1 MPHLQYTAPDG
12 KPTRLALVRKLTT
25 IGSSPDSDLIID
37 HPGVGDAHATLTHEP
52 GRFRLESTARSNPFF
67 VNGKKTRSLDLR
79 HGEIFVI
86 GDVELTFSA
95 LDEPTTSPS
104 NGANALHRH
113 DSAGGPRDGSS
124 SALQLAAMQKLQNFS
139 RLLAE
144 PASLEGLLDELIDQV
159 VSLTRASKGFLVL
172 ASDGKPD
179 DDPSSYEIR
188 VARNLEREPVDDP
201 AALLSDDIIREVIT
215 SKKPQIIS
223 DALHDTRFQNSLSVI
238 NLKLSSVMCA
248 PLLVRGELLGLMYV
262 GNNDVVDLFTAEQLD
277 SLEVFASQAALFIKN
292 ARLLNELRSEKT
304 ELAERLENVKFGSII
319 GACPQMIEV
328 YKRVDKVAS
337 TDITVLVTG
346 ETGTGKELIAHEI
359 HDRSPRARGP
369 FVTVNC
375 GAIPENLIES
385 ELFGHVKGSFTGA
398 IANQVGKFQAADKGT
413 IFLDEI
419 GEMPLA
425 LQVKLLRV
433 LQERQI
439 QRVGDAKTMP
449 IDVRVVAATN
459 RELRHEVEVGNFRE
473 DLYFRLNVIGIELP
487 PLRDRGNDVMLI
499 ARYLVGRFTS
509 EFGKRFDPGN
519 CFDES
524 GIRAMLN
531 FSWPGNIRQLENHLK
546 KAMVLAEG
554 PKIGAADLD
563 LDVPEGAESP
573 DDIVPLTEA
582 RDRWQ
587 REYINKVLAVNNGN
601 RTKTARDL
609 GVDPR
614 TIFRHL
620 EKIEKEKGE
629 LEA

>member
-12 KPTRLALVRKLTT
+12 KRVRLALIRRLTT
-25 IGSSPDSDLIID
+25 IGSSRDNDLVID
-37 HPGVGDAHATLTHEP
+37 HPDVADAHATLTHEP
-52 GRFRLESTARSNPFF
+52 GRFRLESTARGNPFF

-95 LDEPTTSPS
+95 LDEAEPEPQQKPS
-104 NGANALHRH
+104 
-113 DSAGGPRDGSS
+113 GPRDDN
-124 SALQLAAMQKLQNFS
+124 ALQLAAMKKLQNFS

-144 PASLEGLLDELIDQV
+144 PADLDGLLNELIDQV
-159 VSLTRASKGFLVL
+159 VSLSHASKGFLVL
-172 ASDGKPD
+172 AGEGKAD
-179 DDPSSYEIR
+179 DVNSYEIR

-215 SKKPQIIS
+215 SKRPQIIS

-248 PLLVRGELLGLMYV
+248 PLLVRGELLGLIYV
-262 GNNDVVDLFTAEQLD
+262 GNNDVVDLFTSEQLD
-277 SLEVFASQAALFIKN
+277 SLEVFASQAALFIKY
-292 ARLLNELRSEKT
+292 AHLVKELRTEKT
-304 ELAERLENVKFGSII
+304 ELAERLENVKFGSIT

-328 YKRVDKVAS
+328 YKRVEKVAS

-385 ELFGHVKGSFTGA
+385 ELFGHVKGAFTGA
-398 IANQVGKFQAADKGT
+398 IANQIGKFQAADKGT

-439 QRVGDAKTMP
+439 QRVGDAKTIP

-459 RELRHEVEVGNFRE
+459 RELRREVELGRFRE

-487 PLRDRGNDVMLI
+487 PLRERGNDVILI
-499 ARYLVGRFTS
+499 ARYLVARFTR
-509 EFGKRFDPGN
+509 EFGDRFDAQT

-524 GIRAMLN
+524 SIRAMIN

-554 PKIGAADLD
+554 PKISAADLD

-573 DDIVPLTEA
+573 DDVVPLTEA
-582 RDRWQ
+582 RERWQ
-587 REYINKVLAVNNGN
+587 REYINKVLAINNGN

-620 EKIEKEKGE
+620 EKEKGE
-629 LEA
+629 V

>member
-12 KPTRLALVRKLTT
+12 KPARFAIVRMLTT
-25 IGSSPDSDLIID
+25 IGSSSDSDLVID
-37 HPGVGDAHATLTHEP
+37 SPDVAPAHATLTHEP

-79 HGEIFVI
+79 HGDIFVI
-86 GDVELTFSA
+86 GDTELTFSTI
-95 LDEPTTSPS
+95 DERAAKAVDPK
-104 NGANALHRH
+104 
-113 DSAGGPRDGSS
+113 RDVN
-124 SALQLAAMQKLQNFS
+124 ALQLAAMHKLQNFS

-144 PASLEGLLDELIDQV
+144 PADLDGLLDELIDQV
-159 VSLTRASKGFLVL
+159 VSLTKASKGFLVL
-172 ASDGKPD
+172 AGASNPE
-179 DDPSSYEIR
+179 DPAGYEIR

-201 AALLSDDIIREVIT
+201 AELLSDDIISAVIA

-238 NLKLSSVMCA
+238 NLKLSSVMCV
-248 PLLVRGELLGLMYV
+248 PLLVRGELLGLIYV
-262 GNNDVVDLFTAEQLD
+262 GNNDVIDLFTNEQLE
-277 SLEVFASQAALFIKN
+277 SLEVFASQAALFIKS
-292 ARLLNELRSEKT
+292 ATLLNELRSEKT

-328 YKRVDKVAS
+328 YKRVEKVAS

-359 HDRSPRARGP
+359 HDRSPRAKGP

-385 ELFGHVKGSFTGA
+385 ELFGHVKGAFTGA
-398 IANQVGKFQAADKGT
+398 VANQIGKFQAADGGT

-419 GEMPLA
+419 GEMPLT

-439 QRVGDAKTMP
+439 QRVGDAKTIP

-459 RELRHEVEVGNFRE
+459 RDLRREVDEGNFRE

-487 PLRDRGNDVMLI
+487 PLRERGNDVLLI
-499 ARYLVGRFTS
+499 ARYLVGRFTK
-509 EFGKRFDPGN
+509 EFGGRFDPQS

-524 GIRAMLN
+524 AERAMIN

-563 LDVPEGAESP
+563 LDVPEGQSSP
-573 DDIVPLTEA
+573 EDIVPLSEA
-582 RDRWQ
+582 RERWQ
-587 REYINKVLAVNNGN
+587 REYINKVLALNNGN

-620 EKIEKEKGE
+620 EKIEKEKQ
-629 LEA
+629 EARG

>member
-1 MPHLQYTAPDG
+1 
-12 KPTRLALVRKLTT
+12 V
-25 IGSSPDSDLIID
+25 
-37 HPGVGDAHATLTHEP
+37 
-52 GRFRLESTARSNPFF
+52 F
-67 VNGKKTRSLDLR
+67 V
-79 HGEIFVI
+79 V
-86 GDVELTFSA
+86 GDVELTFSSI
-95 LDEPTTSPS
+95 DEAP
-104 NGANALHRH
+104 AKR
-113 DSAGGPRDGSS
+113 GGVQDE
-124 SALQLAAMQKLQNFS
+124 SALQLAAMNRLQNFS

-144 PASLEGLLDELIDQV
+144 PADLDGLLNELIDQV
-159 VSLTRASKGFLVL
+159 VALTKASKGFLVL
-172 ASDGKPD
+172 AGASHPDG
-179 DDPSSYEIR
+179 SGYEVR

-201 AALLSDDIIREVIT
+201 AELLSDDIIHAVIS

-238 NLKLSSVMCA
+238 NLALSSVMCV
-248 PLLVRGELLGLMYV
+248 PLLVRGELLGLIYV
-262 GNNDVVDLFTAEQLD
+262 GNNDIIDLFTQSQLEM
-277 SLEVFASQAALFIKN
+277 LEVFASQAALFVKN
-292 ARLLNELRSEKT
+292 ATLLNELRSEKT
-304 ELAERLENVKFGSII
+304 VLVERLENVKFGSIT
-319 GACPQMIEV
+319 GSCPQMIEV
-328 YKRVDKVAS
+328 YKRVEKVAS

-359 HDRSPRARGP
+359 HARSPRAKGP

-385 ELFGHVKGSFTGA
+385 ELFGHIKGSFTGA
-398 IANQVGKFQAADKGT
+398 VANQIGKFQAADKGT

-439 QRVGDAKTMP
+439 QRVGDAKAVP

-459 RELRHEVEVGNFRE
+459 RELRREVEDGRFRE

-487 PLRDRGNDVMLI
+487 PLRERGSDVLLI
-499 ARYLVGRFTS
+499 ARYLIARFSKEFGGRFDSQT
-509 EFGKRFDPGN
+509 
-519 CFDES
+519 CFDD
-524 GIRAMLN
+524 GAMRAMVN

-554 PKIGAADLD
+554 PRITAADLD
-563 LDVPEGAESP
+563 LAVPAGQSSP
-573 DDIVPLTEA
+573 EDILPLNEA
-582 RDRWQ
+582 RERWQ
-587 REYINKVLAVNNGN
+587 REYINHALALNSGN

-620 EKIEKEKGE
+620 EKLEKEKQE
-629 LEA
+629 DVET

>member
-1 MPHLQYTAPDG
+1 MPHLQYTALDG
-12 KPTRLALVRKLTT
+12 KTKQLAIVRKLTT
-25 IGSSPDSDLIID
+25 LGSSKDSDLVID
-37 HPGVGDAHATLTHEP
+37 SPDVAPAHATLTHEP

-79 HGEIFVI
+79 HGDIFVI
-86 GDVELTFSA
+86 GELELTFST
-95 LDEPTTSPS
+95 LDERPTPQTPT
-104 NGANALHRH
+104 
-113 DSAGGPRDGSS
+113 PRGDE
-124 SALQLAAMQKLQNFS
+124 SALQLAAMQKLHNFS
-139 RLLAE
+139 RLLAT
-144 PASLEGLLDELIDQV
+144 PADLDGLLDELIDQV

-172 ASDGKPD
+172 AGVSNPD
-179 DDPSSYEIR
+179 DPAGYEIR

-201 AALLSDDIIREVIT
+201 SALLSDDIISSVIS

-248 PLLVRGELLGLMYV
+248 PLLVRGELLGLLYV
-262 GNNDVVDLFTAEQLD
+262 GNNDIVDLFTSEQLET
-277 SLEVFASQAALFIKN
+277 LEVFASQAALFIKN
-292 ARLLNELRSEKT
+292 ATLLNELRSEKT

-328 YKRVDKVAS
+328 YKRVEKVAS

-359 HDRSPRARGP
+359 HDRSPRAKGP

-385 ELFGHVKGSFTGA
+385 ELFGHVKGAFTGA
-398 IANQVGKFQAADKGT
+398 VANQIGKFQAADKGT

-439 QRVGDAKTMP
+439 QRVGDSKTMP

-459 RELRHEVEVGNFRE
+459 RELRREVDEGNFRE

-487 PLRDRGNDVMLI
+487 PLRDRGNDVLLI
-499 ARYLVGRFTS
+499 ARYLVGRFTK
-509 EFGKRFDPGN
+509 EFGDRFDPQT
-519 CFDES
+519 CFEDSAE
-524 GIRAMLN
+524 RAMAN

-554 PKIGAADLD
+554 PRINAADLD
-563 LDVPEGAESP
+563 LDVPEGASSP
-573 DDIVPLTEA
+573 EDIVPLTEA

-587 REYINKVLAVNNGN
+587 RAYIDKVLALNNGN

-620 EKIEKEKGE
+620 EKIEKEKSQ
-629 LEA
+629 EASS

>member
-1 MPHLQYTAPDG
+1 FAGEGKAPD
-12 KPTRLALVRKLTT
+12 PE
-25 IGSSPDSDLIID
+25 
-37 HPGVGDAHATLTHEP
+37 GDP
-52 GRFRLESTARSNPFF
+52 N
-67 VNGKKTRSLDLR
+67 
-79 HGEIFVI
+79 
-86 GDVELTFSA
+86 
-95 LDEPTTSPS
+95 
-104 NGANALHRH
+104 
-113 DSAGGPRDGSS
+113 
-124 SALQLAAMQKLQNFS
+124 
-139 RLLAE
+139 
-144 PASLEGLLDELIDQV
+144 
-159 VSLTRASKGFLVL
+159 
-172 ASDGKPD
+172 
-179 DDPSSYEIR
+179 SYEIR

-328 YKRVDKVAS
+328 YKRVEKVAS

-385 ELFGHVKGSFTGA
+385 ELFGHIKGSFTGA
-398 IANQVGKFQAADKGT
+398 IANQLGKFQAADKGT

-459 RELRHEVEVGNFRE
+459 RDLRREVELGNFRE

-487 PLRDRGNDVMLI
+487 PLRERGNDVVLI
-499 ARYLVGRFTS
+499 ARYLVGRFTK
-509 EFGKRFDPGN
+509 EFGGRFDAQT

-524 GIRAMLN
+524 GIRAMIN

-582 RDRWQ
+582 RERWQ
-587 REYINKVLAVNNGN
+587 REYINKVLAINNGN

-620 EKIEKEKGE
+620 EKEKGE
-629 LEA
+629 VER

>member
-1 MPHLQYTAPDG
+1 MPHLQYKGPDG
-12 KPTRLALVRKLTT
+12 QTVRFSLVRRLVS
-25 IGSSPDSDLIID
+25 IGSSAENDIVVTGHEVAP
-37 HPGVGDAHATLTHEP
+37 AHATITHEP

-79 HGEIFVI
+79 HGDLFVVGEVEIV
-86 GDVELTFSA
+86 FSA
-95 LDEPTTSPS
+95 TDEPDRTSAPE
-104 NGANALHRH
+104 
-113 DSAGGPRDGSS
+113 SS
-124 SALQLAAMQKLQNFS
+124 ETAIQLAAMNRLQEFS
-139 RLLAE
+139 RLLTA
-144 PASLEGLLDELIDQV
+144 PSDLKGLLDELIDQV

-172 ASDGKPD
+172 AGDSAAPPATEGAP
-179 DDPSSYEIR
+179 PYEIR
-188 VARNLEREPVDDP
+188 VARNIEREAVSDA
-201 AALLSDDIIREVIT
+201 AALLSDDIIREAIST
-215 SKKPQIIS
+215 KKPQIIS

-238 NLKLSSVMCA
+238 NLKLSSVMCV
-248 PLLVRGELLGLMYV
+248 PLLVRGELLGLIYV
-262 GNNDVVDLFTAEQLD
+262 GNNDVIDLFTEEQLET
-277 SLEVFASQAALFIKN
+277 LEVFASQAALFIKN
-292 ARLLNELRSEKT
+292 ATLLNELRDEKS
-304 ELAERLENVKFGSII
+304 ELADRLENFKFGSII

-328 YKRVDKVAS
+328 YKRVEKVAT

-359 HDRSPRARGP
+359 HNRSPRARGP

-385 ELFGHVKGSFTGA
+385 ELFGHVKGAFTGA
-398 IANQVGKFQAADKGT
+398 VANQVGKFQAADKGT

-419 GEMPLA
+419 GEMPIA

-439 QRVGDAKTMP
+439 QRVGDAKTVP

-459 RELRHEVEVGNFRE
+459 RDLRREVEDGNFRE

-487 PLRDRGNDVMLI
+487 PLRERGNDVVLI
-499 ARYLVGRFTS
+499 ARYLVARFTA
-509 EFGKRFDPGN
+509 EFGGRFDPQT
-519 CFDES
+519 CFDEGS
-524 GIRAMLN
+524 VRAMLN
-531 FSWPGNIRQLENHLK
+531 FGWPGNIRQLENHLK

-563 LDVPEGAESP
+563 LDTPEGAESP
-573 DDIVPLTEA
+573 EAIVPLTEA

-587 REYINKVLAVNNGN
+587 REYINKVLALNDGN

-620 EKIEKEKGE
+620 EKIEKEKQ
-629 LEA
+629 EAKG

>member
-1 MPHLQYTAPDG
+1 MPHLQYTALDG
-12 KPTRLALVRKLTT
+12 KPTRLALVRMLTT
-25 IGSSPDSDLIID
+25 IGSSRDSDLVID
-37 HPGVGDAHATLTHEP
+37 SPDVAPVHATLTHEP
-52 GRFRLESTARSNPFF
+52 GRYRLESTARANPFF

-79 HGEIFVI
+79 HGEVFVI
-86 GDVELTFSA
+86 GDVELTFSSI
-95 LDEPTTSPS
+95 DEVPAKRS
-104 NGANALHRH
+104 GVQ
-113 DSAGGPRDGSS
+113 DE
-124 SALQLAAMQKLQNFS
+124 SALQLAAMNRLQNFS

-144 PASLEGLLDELIDQV
+144 PADLDGLLNELIDQV
-159 VSLTRASKGFLVL
+159 VGLTKASKGFLVL
-172 ASDGKPD
+172 AGTSMPD
-179 DDPSSYEIR
+179 SPSRPGPAEGSGYEIR
-188 VARNLEREPVDDP
+188 VARNLERERVEDP
-201 AALLSDDIIREVIT
+201 AQLLSDDIIHAVIS

-223 DALHDTRFQNSLSVI
+223 DALHDTRFQNSFSVI
-238 NLKLSSVMCA
+238 NLKLSSVMCV
-248 PLLVRGELLGLMYV
+248 PLLVRGELLGLIYV
-262 GNNDVVDLFTAEQLD
+262 GNNDVVDLFTQQQLEM
-277 SLEVFASQAALFIKN
+277 LEVFASQAALFVKN
-292 ARLLNELRSEKT
+292 ATLLNELRSEKT
-304 ELAERLENVKFGSII
+304 VLVERLENVKFGSIT
-319 GACPQMIEV
+319 GSCPQMIEV
-328 YKRVDKVAS
+328 YKRVEKVAS

-359 HDRSPRARGP
+359 HARSPRAKGP

-385 ELFGHVKGSFTGA
+385 ELFGHIKGSFTGA

-439 QRVGDAKTMP
+439 QRVGDAKAVP

-459 RELRHEVEVGNFRE
+459 RELRREVEDGRFRE

-487 PLRDRGNDVMLI
+487 PLRERGSDVLLI
-499 ARYLVGRFTS
+499 ARYLIARFSKEFGGRFDAQT
-509 EFGKRFDPGN
+509 
-519 CFDES
+519 CFDE
-524 GIRAMLN
+524 GAMRAMIN

-554 PKIGAADLD
+554 PRITAADLD
-563 LDVPEGAESP
+563 LAVPAGQSSP
-573 DDIVPLTEA
+573 EDILPLNEA
-582 RDRWQ
+582 RERWQ
-587 REYINKVLAVNNGN
+587 RDYINHALALNSGN

-620 EKIEKEKGE
+620 EKLEKEKQEDGE
-629 LEA
+629 P

>member
-1 MPHLQYTAPDG
+1 MLNSSSARTRPTSRAASGSGRPCDFEATMPHLQYTAPDG
-12 KPTRLALVRKLTT
+12 KPVRLPLVRRLMT
-25 IGSSPDSDLIID
+25 IGSSPDSDLVID
-37 HPGVGDAHATLTHEP
+37 HPDVADAHATLTHEP
-52 GRFRLESTARSNPFF
+52 GRFRLESTARGNPFF

-95 LDEPTTSPS
+95 LDEARSEPAPQRQS
-104 NGANALHRH
+104 
-113 DSAGGPRDGSS
+113 PRDE
-124 SALQLAAMQKLQNFS
+124 SALQLAAMKKLQNFS

-144 PASLEGLLDELIDQV
+144 PADLDGLLNELIDQI
-159 VSLTRASKGFLVL
+159 VSLTHASKGFLVL
-172 ASDGKPD
+172 AGEGRS
-179 DDPSSYEIR
+179 DDPNSYEIR

-215 SKKPQIIS
+215 SKRPQIIS

-248 PLLVRGELLGLMYV
+248 PLLARGELLGLIYL

-328 YKRVDKVAS
+328 YKRVEKVAS

-398 IANQVGKFQAADKGT
+398 IANQLGKFQAADKGT
-413 IFLDEI
+413 IFRDGI

-425 LQVKLLRV
+425 PQVKLLRV

-459 RELRHEVEVGNFRE
+459 RDLRREVELGNFRE

-487 PLRDRGNDVMLI
+487 PLRERGNDV
-499 ARYLVGRFTS
+499 
-509 EFGKRFDPGN
+509 
-519 CFDES
+519 
-524 GIRAMLN
+524 
-531 FSWPGNIRQLENHLK
+531 
-546 KAMVLAEG
+546 
-554 PKIGAADLD
+554 
-563 LDVPEGAESP
+563 
-573 DDIVPLTEA
+573 
-582 RDRWQ
+582 
-587 REYINKVLAVNNGN
+587 
-601 RTKTARDL
+601 
-609 GVDPR
+609 
-614 TIFRHL
+614 
-620 EKIEKEKGE
+620 
-629 LEA
+629 

>member
-1 MPHLQYTAPDG
+1 MPHLQYTALDG
-12 KPTRLALVRKLTT
+12 KLVRYPLVRRLTT
-25 IGSSPDSDLIID
+25 IGSSPDSDLVID
-37 HPGVGDAHATLTHEP
+37 HPDVADAHATLSHEP
-52 GRFRLESTARSNPFF
+52 GRFRLESTARGNPFF

-79 HGEIFVI
+79 HGEMFVI
-86 GDVELTFSA
+86 GGVELTFSTI
-95 LDEPTTSPS
+95 DEAKPEPATP
-104 NGANALHRH
+104 GAPA
-113 DSAGGPRDGSS
+113 DE
-124 SALQLAAMQKLQNFS
+124 SALQLAAMKKLQNFS

-144 PASLEGLLDELIDQV
+144 PADLDGLLDELIDQV
-159 VSLTRASKGFLVL
+159 VSLTHASKGFLVL
-172 ASDGKPD
+172 AGAGPADQ
-179 DDPSSYEIR
+179 PSSYEIR

-201 AALLSDDIIREVIT
+201 EALLSDDIIREVIT

-238 NLKLSSVMCA
+238 NLQLSSVMCA
-248 PLLVRGELLGLMYV
+248 PLLARGELLGLIYV
-262 GNNDVVDLFTAEQLD
+262 GNNDVVDLFTSEQLD
-277 SLEVFASQAALFIKN
+277 SLEVFASQAALFVKN
-292 ARLLNELRSEKT
+292 ASLLNELRSESA

-328 YKRVDKVAS
+328 YKRVEKVAS
-337 TDITVLVTG
+337 TDITVLITG

-359 HDRSPRARGP
+359 HQRSPRAKGP

-385 ELFGHVKGSFTGA
+385 ELFGHVKGAFTGA

-459 RELRHEVEVGNFRE
+459 RDLRREVELGNFRE

-487 PLRDRGNDVMLI
+487 PLRERGNDVVLI
-499 ARYLVGRFTS
+499 ARYLVGRFTH
-509 EFGKRFDPGN
+509 EFGGRFDAQT
-519 CFDES
+519 CFDEPA
-524 GIRAMLN
+524 IRAMIN

-554 PKIGAADLD
+554 PRIGAHDLD

-582 RDRWQ
+582 RERWQ
-587 REYINKVLAVNNGN
+587 REYINKVLAINNGN

-620 EKIEKEKGE
+620 EKEKEGE
-629 LEA
+629 A